1 MTQKVGL
8 FTFTP
13 RTSFLSDCGVT
24 ATIPHT
30 KKSIEKQTSIEK
42 GNLLYTYI
50 LPTLHHYK
58 LKPITMLKNI
68 LNRNDVQS
76 LNKTE
81 QSSING
87 GANSCLRECRQ
98 DFVDCREDG
107 HSHCA
112 ASLAVCKSMC

>member
-1 MTQKVGL
+1 M
-8 FTFTP
+8 
-13 RTSFLSDCGVT
+13 
-24 ATIPHT
+24 
-30 KKSIEKQTSIEK
+30 
-42 GNLLYTYI
+42 LYTYI
-50 LPTLHHYK
+50 LLKLHYYK

-68 LNRNDVQS
+68 LNLNHVQS

-112 ASLAVCKSMC
+112 ASLAACRSMC